1 MRLNQRIEELK
12 LHIKEKEKELRE
24 IKETAIRYSAP
35 MGYPSGTSY
44 EDYDCIHGSKRKIDI
59 YKLAEEIERLE
70 VLIDIDKHILRE
82 LEKAKDIEKKVNE
95 IESIDDKIAFLR
107 KLGLTVEEVASTI
120 WMSERQIY
128 RHLRRMK
135 EMEDWGYVGEG
146 CI

>member
-1 MRLNQRIEELK
+1 MKLNQRIEDLRS
-12 LHIKEKEKELRE
+12 HIKEKEKELRE

-82 LEKAKDIEKKVNE
+82 LEKNRDIDEKLKQ
-95 IESIDDKIAFLR
+95 IESMEEKLVYLR
-107 KLGLTVEEVASTI
+107 KLGLTVEEASECLYIST
-120 WMSERQIY
+120 RQAY
-128 RHLRRMK
+128 RYLRRIR
-135 EMEDWGYVGEG
+135 EREE
-146 CI
+146 

>member
-1 MRLNQRIEELK
+1 MRINQRIEDLRS
-12 LHIKEKEKELRE
+12 HIKEKEKELRE

-44 EDYDCIHGSKRKIDI
+44 EDYDCIHGTKRKIDI
-59 YKLAEEIERLE
+59 YKLAEDIQRLE
-70 VLIDIDKHILRE
+70 TLIELDKHILRE

-95 IESIDDKIAFLR
+95 IESIDDKIVFLR
-107 KLGLTVEEVASTI
+107 KLGLTVEEIASTI

-135 EMEDWGYVGEG
+135 EMGD
-146 CI
+146 